1 MTAVRICL
9 DSTARVGLEAAFDYN
24 RPVPIKTFLSQLG
37 ETRAW
42 VLELAAAGFGLLLG
56 ALLMPSL
63 IFLAGSLMLG
73 RYDGATLGHT
83 YRSVFTGAGNGSM
96 ACWIVI
102 LVPYGL
108 YLLFKGLRAWWRAGV
123 HPA

>member
-24 RPVPIKTFLSQLG
+24 RPVPIKTLLSELG

-42 VLELAAAGFGLLLG
+42 VLELGAAGFCLLLG
-56 ALLMPSL
+56 AALMPSL
-63 IFLAGSLMLG
+63 IFFAGSLILG

-83 YRSVFTGAGNGSM
+83 YRSIFSGAGNGSI
-96 ACWIVI
+96 ASWIVI
-102 LVPYGL
+102 LGPYGL
-108 YLLFKGLRAWWRAGV
+108 YLLFRGLRAWWRAGV
-123 HPA
+123 YRA